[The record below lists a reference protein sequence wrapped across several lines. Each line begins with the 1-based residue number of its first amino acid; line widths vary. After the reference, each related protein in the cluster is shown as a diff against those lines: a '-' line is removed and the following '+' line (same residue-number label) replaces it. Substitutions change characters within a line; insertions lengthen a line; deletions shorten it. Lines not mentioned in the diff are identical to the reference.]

1 MNTTI
6 TQPQPKKQR
15 SFLFTALPFFIIAH
29 AAHHFLMA
37 LQQPLFPTMRDYF
50 KVKTYTKAST
60 IPMSF
65 ALASATGQL
74 PAGWFADRF
83 GPTVLI
89 MIGTLGVA
97 VAGVLVGISPTFVML
112 IVFLILMGLLSGGYH
127 PAATPLISAS
137 VEPQQRGRALGFHLI
152 GGNAAFFV
160 APIIAAA
167 ILGAFGEESGW
178 RYSFLIMA
186 VPTIIFGLIFY
197 VYLTRRGGKAHV
209 EAVKQRIPEEKPPQP
224 GYKRRLIAFLVMM
237 IVGGGLGMSILP
249 FLTLYMTDELGASN
263 VVAGGLMAVVFSSGL
278 WAGPLGGYIS
288 DKIGSVKVIIVTG
301 LLSGILIYALKWVEL
316 GPSLYAVLFFHG
328 FNMALRM
335 PVTEV
340 FIMSQAPAKHRSK
353 IFGVYYSTMQ
363 YTGAIFVLPGGY
375 LLERFGFDTM
385 FTWAAV
391 GVTVVAVITAFFIM
405 DAKDNYQHPDLNAD
419 TGEGDK
425 KEPFTLQKDT

>member
-1 MNTTI
+1 
-6 TQPQPKKQR
+6 
-15 SFLFTALPFFIIAH
+15 
-29 AAHHFLMA
+29 MA
-37 LQQPLFPTMRDYF
+37 
-50 KVKTYTKAST
+50 
-60 IPMSF
+60 F

-83 GPTVLI
+83 GPIGLI

-97 VAGVLVGISPTFVML
+97 VAGVLVGISTNFIML
-112 IVFLILMGLLSGGYH
+112 IIFLMLMGFLSGGYH

-137 VEPQQRGRALGFHLI
+137 VEPQQRGRALGFHLV
-152 GGNAAFFV
+152 GGNSAFFV

-167 ILGAFGEESGW
+167 IIGAFGEESGW
-178 RYSFLIMA
+178 RYSYLVLA

-197 VYLTRRGGKAHV
+197 FYLSRHGGRAHV
-209 EAVKQRIPEEKPPQP
+209 ETVKRRIIEERPPQP
-224 GYKRRLIAFLVMM
+224 GYKRRLIAFLTMM
-237 IVGGGLGMSILP
+237 VVGGGIGMSVLP

-263 VVAGGLMAVVFSSGL
+263 AVAGGLMSIVFSSGL

-288 DKIGSVKVIIVTG
+288 DKIGSIKVIIATG
-301 LLSGILIYALKWVEL
+301 ILSGILLYAFKLVEL
-316 GPSLYAVLFFHG
+316 GPSLYIVLFIHG
-328 FNMALRM
+328 LIMALRM

-391 GVTVVAVITAFFIM
+391 GVTVVAIVTAFFIF
-405 DAKDNYQHPDLNAD
+405 DAKDNYQ
-419 TGEGDK
+419 GE
-425 KEPFTLQKDT
+425 TQVS